1 MKSIFTL
8 LIVFT
13 LYSCGVASLAGT
25 AVSTTA
31 KVVEMPFK
39 IIGSVLGGEDK
50 EDKEEEK
57 EDD

>member
-1 MKSIFTL
+1 MKSIFVL
-8 LIVFT
+8 FFVFS
-13 LYSCGVASLAGT
+13 LYSCGIASLAGT

-39 IIGSVLGGEDK
+39 TIGSVFRGEE

-57 EDD
+57 EED

>member
-1 MKSIFTL
+1 MKSIFVL
-8 LIVFT
+8 FFVFS
-13 LYSCGVASLAGT
+13 LYSCGIVSLAGT

-39 IIGSVLGGEDK
+39 IIGSVLRGEE

-57 EDD
+57 EED

>member
-1 MKSIFTL
+1 MKSIFVL
-8 LIVFT
+8 FFVFS
-13 LYSCGVASLAGT
+13 LYSCGIASLAGT

-39 IIGSVLGGEDK
+39 IIGSVFRGEE

-57 EDD
+57 EED